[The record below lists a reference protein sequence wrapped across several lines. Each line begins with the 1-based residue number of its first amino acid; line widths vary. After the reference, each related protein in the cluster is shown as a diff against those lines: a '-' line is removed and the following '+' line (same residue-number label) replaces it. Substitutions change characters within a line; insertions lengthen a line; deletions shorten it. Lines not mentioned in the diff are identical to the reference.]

1 MTTSAT
7 VTVARLAIAAAAAL
21 ALAGCSEPVAKN
33 PPPQRAT
40 ETSARDTPTK
50 PTAPPIAHPLGLDDY
65 ISKPCDLLREADLAL
80 FEFGP
85 DIRQKAYDERSP
97 IVKCISDGL
106 PSAGWVHLY
115 LYVSAPLG
123 SPLVDAY
130 RFNQDAPSFKPLT
143 IKGMPAVQYGSTT
156 GGDVCTVAVG
166 TSEDQGFTVTYD
178 PRQQAPADGIA
189 ATCEKSAKAAETVLE
204 KLSA

>member
-7 VTVARLAIAAAAAL
+7 VAGLAIAAAAAL
-21 ALAGCSEPVAKN
+21 ALAGCSESVAKN
-33 PPPQRAT
+33 PPPPRAS

-80 FEFGP
+80 FDLGP
-85 DIRQKAYDERSP
+85 DIRQKARDEQSP
-97 IVKCISDGL
+97 IVKCISDGV
-106 PSAGWVHLY
+106 PSAGWVHLRI
-115 LYVSAPLG
+115 YVNSPLG

-130 RFNQDAPSFKPLT
+130 RSNQDAPSFKPLT
-143 IKGMPAVQYGSTT
+143 IKGMPAAQYGSTS
-156 GGDVCTVAVG
+156 GGKTCAVAVG

-178 PRQQAPADGIA
+178 PGQQAPADGIA